1 MGLKSSRWVLART
14 KSGFGLHLQGRRRSA
29 HRLLL
34 GTQLLRLQNR
44 ERAKGEAGAGSAWGP
59 I

>member
-1 MGLKSSRWVLART
+1 MGLKSCRWVLART

-44 ERAKGEAGAGSAWGP
+44 ERARARQGQAEHLGP